1 MDTNHTPLSG
11 TKISNYF
18 TGKATHQDVAS
29 FCITICLLWILLLS
43 WIIQAWSPSPCQWP
57 QPRWYGHRPTT
68 VVLVLCSQHAN
79 CREELQMQTLQRREE
94 ASWLWW
100 WLIIL
105 RQQRRQ
111 ASRWQHKWFRE
122 GARWWDR
129 SNQEETLVAPWE
141 LKGTNRNWFGIG
153 TFCSKNELVMH
164 AKLVPCFALQPMSI
178 LFVTE
183 NCSFHWSWE
192 SLFAFQWLAQC
203 APNVYRQCA
212 PFKCLF
218 SSFNCFNVVAWQ
230 CVVVLVHS

>member
-1 MDTNHTPLSG
+1 MSMSNLCVLSSVHVALMDHVQEG
-11 TKISNYF
+11 VMK
-18 TGKATHQDVAS
+18 
-29 FCITICLLWILLLS
+29 
-43 WIIQAWSPSPCQWP
+43 
-57 QPRWYGHRPTT
+57 RWFQRVSY
-68 VVLVLCSQHAN
+68 
-79 CREELQMQTLQRREE
+79 RREE
-94 ASWLWW
+94 IVSKGSSVNY
-100 WLIIL
+100 
-105 RQQRRQ
+105 RR
-111 ASRWQHKWFRE
+111 
-122 GARWWDR
+122 
-129 SNQEETLVAPWE
+129 
-141 LKGTNRNWFGIG
+141 

-218 SSFNCFNVVAWQ
+218 SSFNCFNVVVWQ